1 MESSQPKKR
10 NDKTDESNS
19 DTTEEKTIFDNVK
32 LELHDL
38 ENIDKDVYELTDTL
52 EDENNVNN
60 LESIETNQSPQ
71 PTKRNDKFYEINSDT
86 TEDKS
91 IFDNFELELYDL
103 ENIDKDAYELTDT
116 LDDENKVN
124 NLESIEKDLNPDQLE
139 KWMVKIFPA
148 LKNNFLKLPNYSE
161 DDNISNEATYARL
174 TIIFIFL
181 TVILCF
187 ITFGQLIW
195 ISFLSRG
202 PIVVQPFIPKINNP
216 FCK

>member
-1 MESSQPKKR
+1 MESPQPKKR
-10 NDKTDESNS
+10 DDKYDGINS
-19 DTTEEKTIFDNVK
+19 DTTEDKTIFDNVK
-32 LELHDL
+32 KELYDL

-52 EDENNVNN
+52 
-60 LESIETNQSPQ
+60 
-71 PTKRNDKFYEINSDT
+71 
-86 TEDKS
+86 
-91 IFDNFELELYDL
+91 
-103 ENIDKDAYELTDT
+103 
-116 LDDENKVN
+116 DDEYKVN
-124 NLESIEKDLNPDQLE
+124 NLESIEKDLNLDRFE
-139 KWMVKIFPA
+139 KWTVKIFPT
-148 LKNNFLKLPNYSE
+148 LKKNFFKLPNYSE

-181 TVILCF
+181 TVVLCF

>member
-103 ENIDKDAYELTDT
+103 ENIDKD
-116 LDDENKVN
+116 
-124 NLESIEKDLNPDQLE
+124 LESIEKDLNPDQLE

-195 ISFLSRG
+195 ISFLSRRL
-202 PIVVQPFIPKINNP
+202 IVAQPVIPKINDP

>member
-1 MESSQPKKR
+1 MESSQPKNR
-10 NDKTDESNS
+10 NDKAEESNS
-19 DTTEEKTIFDNVK
+19 DKTEDKTFFENVK
-32 LELHDL
+32 LELYDL
-38 ENIDKDVYELTDTL
+38 ENIDKDVYELT
-52 EDENNVNN
+52 N
-60 LESIETNQSPQ
+60 
-71 PTKRNDKFYEINSDT
+71 
-86 TEDKS
+86 
-91 IFDNFELELYDL
+91 
-103 ENIDKDAYELTDT
+103 T

-148 LKNNFLKLPNYSE
+148 LKKNFLKLPNYSE
-161 DDNISNEATYARL
+161 EDNISNEATYARL
-174 TIIFIFL
+174 TIITIFL
-181 TVILCF
+181 TVVLCF

>member
-1 MESSQPKKR
+1 MESPQPKKR
-10 NDKTDESNS
+10 NDKSDEINS
-19 DTTEEKTIFDNVK
+19 DTTEDKTIFDNVK
-32 LELHDL
+32 KELYDL

-52 EDENNVNN
+52 
-60 LESIETNQSPQ
+60 
-71 PTKRNDKFYEINSDT
+71 
-86 TEDKS
+86 
-91 IFDNFELELYDL
+91 
-103 ENIDKDAYELTDT
+103 
-116 LDDENKVN
+116 DDEYKVN
-124 NLESIEKDLNPDQLE
+124 NLESIEKDLNLDRFE
-139 KWMVKIFPA
+139 KWTVKIFPT
-148 LKNNFLKLPNYSE
+148 LKKNFFKLPNYSE

-181 TVILCF
+181 TVVLCF